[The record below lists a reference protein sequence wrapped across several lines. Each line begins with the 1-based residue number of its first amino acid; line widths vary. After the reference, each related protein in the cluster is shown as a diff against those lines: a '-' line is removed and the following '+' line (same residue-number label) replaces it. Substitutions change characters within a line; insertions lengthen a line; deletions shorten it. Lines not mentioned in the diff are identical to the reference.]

1 MKKINSEISVNLPN
15 LKAKWG
21 TIDKKNPTSIYL
33 EVGSYI
39 TPKKDEENYTENI
52 QKIDKEVKD
61 AVKSAI
67 VSTDSISNNFIFVSD
82 IADTRI
88 SFGKKS
94 YLSFQIHLGRKRTNE
109 KQPFKEIV
117 KDINEKWGYVYS
129 DILNIIEDNGFECS
143 KTKK

>member
-21 TIDKKNPTSIYL
+21 TIDKKNPTSLYL

-39 TPKKDEENYTENI
+39 TPKREEENYTDNI

-61 AVKSAI
+61 AVKSVIA
-67 VSTDSISNNFIFVSD
+67 STDSVSNNFIFVSD

-94 YLSFQIHLGRKRTNE
+94 YLSFQIHLGRKKTDN

-117 KDINEKWGYVYS
+117 NDMNEKWGHIYS
-129 DILNIIEDNGFECS
+129 DIFTIIEDNGFECS
-143 KTKK
+143 KSKN